1 MKNENKTK
9 IYPVRNWG
17 FMLGLCGLFEFVG
30 CRLFS
35 IGLYDNNEAFL
46 IFGFIFIAIGFWL
59 GLVGIKNLIV
69 EANVKSLEIFHW
81 ERPSYYKKTRARI

>member
-1 MKNENKTK
+1 
-9 IYPVRNWG
+9 
-17 FMLGLCGLFEFVG
+17 MLGLCGLFEFIG

-46 IFGFIFIAIGFWL
+46 IFGFIAIAIGFWL

-69 EANVKSLEIFHW
+69 EANVKSLEIFHGKDRVITK
-81 ERPSYYKKTRARI
+81 RPEPEYDPTVAR